1 MIAGLET
8 RTVETMA
15 ATPTIMLAVERG
27 TAERVALTGGRLA
40 EDLGARLV
48 LVHVRDDPPLFNSKR
63 DRERARNRAMGRGRQ
78 VLAEAL
84 EALPA
89 GLEAN
94 SRVELGFPANELS
107 EVAAEVGAALIVAG
121 TRGRGRLTA
130 ALLGSVSRELARRA
144 PCPVMIVP
152 EGAATG
158 ASNGRVDRREN
169 RSTIIA
175 GVDGSERS
183 SAAAGLARRL
193 ADRLDGQ
200 LLIVPLHSTAA
211 PPAHVLR
218 AIAASERARLIV
230 IAEDCRDAR
239 RLSLM
244 PSSPAQLLRLA
255 PCPVI
260 VLRDGV
266 TATLVCPDAIEES
279 RAA

>member
-1 MIAGLET
+1 MIADLET
-8 RTVETMA
+8 KTAETMA
-15 ATPTIMLAVERG
+15 AIPTIMLAVERG
-27 TAERVALTGGRLA
+27 TAECVTATGGRLA

-63 DRERARNRAMGRGRQ
+63 DRERARNRAIRRGRQ

-84 EALPA
+84 EALSG
-89 GLEAN
+89 GLEAD
-94 SRVELGFPANELS
+94 SRVELGDPANELS
-107 EVAAEVGAALIVAG
+107 EVATEVGAALIVAG

-152 EGAATG
+152 ESAATR
-158 ASNGRVDRREN
+158 ASNGRVARREN

-175 GVDGSERS
+175 GVDGSQRS

-200 LLIVPLHSTAA
+200 LLIVPLHSTPD
-211 PPAHVLR
+211 PPAHVLQG
-218 AIAASERARLIV
+218 IAASERARSIV
-230 IAEDCRDAR
+230 IADDCCDAR
-239 RLSLM
+239 RLALM
-244 PSSPAQLLRLA
+244 PSLPAQLLRLA

-260 VLRDGV
+260 VRRDGA
-266 TATLVCPDAIEES
+266 TATLGVPDAIEE
-279 RAA
+279 RQAA